1 MKKRIRAVSIMWGL
15 AGGGISHYVGSL
27 EELNNKDYIELFHV
41 LIKEPDWKTHQ
52 GLKDKIK
59 PNVILIKHRLDFRWI
74 LKLKKLIKYHNP
86 DILLIHGFNG
96 FIVAGICRLFRVK
109 LPLLAT
115 YHGDYFPTSIF
126 RKVISRAIN
135 TYSYEF
141 LKHLAN
147 KVITVSEIE
156 RQHII
161 GHGIRPDKVTIVHNG
176 IPDSEISKHNAHT
189 FLKEKKFPQ
198 NSFIIGTTS
207 SFQPIKGIKYLLR
220 AMPQII
226 GHYPNTYL
234 LLFGRGPLKSKL
246 EELCSNLKITKNVH
260 FMGFSTEVNLWL
272 SCFDVFVLPSLYE
285 AHSISL
291 LEAMRASCP
300 IVCTNVGGN
309 PETIR
314 NGFDGFVIPSKNT
327 VALKDSIIK
336 LNEDPG
342 LRKTLGKSART
353 RFEEC
358 FTEDVMLDKTLKVIE
373 DVL

>member
-1 MKKRIRAVSIMWGL
+1 MWGL

-27 EELNNKDYIELFHV
+27 EELNNKDYVKLFHV
-41 LIKEPDWKTHQ
+41 LIKGPDWKTHQ

-59 PNVILIKHRLDFRWI
+59 PTVILIKHRLDFCWLI
-74 LKLKKLIKYHNP
+74 KLIQLIKQLKP

-126 RKVISRAIN
+126 RKVISGAIN

-156 RQHII
+156 RQYLL
-161 GHGIRPDKVTIVHNG
+161 GYGICPDKVTTIHNG
-176 IPDSEISKHNAHT
+176 IHDSEISKRNINT
-189 FLKEKKFPQ
+189 FLKGKKFLH

-207 SFQPIKGIKYLLR
+207 SFQPIKGLKYLLK
-220 AMPQII
+220 ALPLILE
-226 GHYPNTYL
+226 HYPNTYL
-234 LLFGRGPLKSKL
+234 LLFGRGRLKSEL
-246 EELCSNLKITKNVH
+246 EELCSSLKITKNVH
-260 FMGFSTEVNLWL
+260 FMGFSTEINLWL
-272 SCFDVFVLPSLYE
+272 SCFDVFILPSLYE

-291 LEAMRASCP
+291 LEAMRASCS

-309 PETIR
+309 SETIR
-314 NGFDGFVIPSKNT
+314 NGVDGLVIPSKNT
-327 VALKDSIIK
+327 AALKDSIIK
-336 LNEDPG
+336 LIEDPG
-342 LRKTLGKSART
+342 LREKLGKSART
-353 RFEEC
+353 RFKEY
-358 FTEDVMLDKTLKVIE
+358 FTEAVMLDKTLKVIE
-373 DVL
+373 DIL